1 MARISGMN
9 FDVNLGDLLV
19 HVEKATLD
27 ITDNSAVAQTG
38 GVPDG
43 HVDGDVSGGGELE
56 LDSANFGLLMEAA
69 KRAGSFRAM
78 EPFDAVFY
86 AKAGDDELRVEAF
99 GLKLKVSS
107 LLDIDPKGGSKSVH
121 KVPYDVTSPDFIRI
135 NGVPYLD
142 ASEIEGLR

>member
-9 FDVNLGDLLV
+9 FDVNMGDTLV

-43 HVDGDVSGGGELE
+43 HVDGDVTASGELE
-56 LDSANFGLLMEAA
+56 LDSANFALVMEAA
-69 KRAGSFRAM
+69 RRAGSFRKIDPADCL
-78 EPFDAVFY
+78 FF
-86 AKAGDDELRVEAF
+86 AKAGVDEIRVEAF
-99 GLKLKVSS
+99 GCKLKVSS
-107 LLDIDPKGGSKSVH
+107 LLDIDPKGGAKTVH
-121 KVPYDVTSPDFIRI
+121 KFPFGVTSPDFIRI

-142 ASEIEGLR
+142 ASETEDLR